1 MMRWLK
7 DPLLWLII
15 LFVALLL
22 GLPYSGP
29 LSPGGSPNRRGRSTS
44 RKVFSSWRWRIFFWW

>member
-1 MMRWLK
+1 MRWLK

-29 LSPGGSPNRRGRSTS
+29 L
-44 RKVFSSWRWRIFFWW
+44 FA